1 MHGQAA
7 FAFSQ
12 KYPYVFAGIY
22 TDRQEVYI
30 FNAEDLSNVT
40 NTQISNGEGWALGDL
55 YFTNN
60 DKLLVSTQDFHWDN
74 IKSTIFTLTDSPNHT
89 LVNRYFFTGTHNI
102 TISMDN
108 QYMVYKNG
116 LYSLNITAGVLT
128 TTLLKSDLTT
138 ILSNGEDSTK
148 SGYIHASFD
157 NSGKVLYIWQYSS
170 GAYIYI
176 IDYDNLE
183 ANLYKTLSSN
193 TIANNMLVASVGPD
207 RKCIFSSGYS
217 VDVSYEQILTSFT
230 RKGIKYVNTSDATAT
245 ADDLALN
252 KTAYINGIKLEGNVD
267 TVASDSMTSGR
278 FLENSPY
285 LAVCSNRDL
294 LLRTGGAIEI
304 TEEQIADKGN
314 ITPDK
319 IVKGN
324 TIFGVEGTA
333 ETGTKIN
340 NQDKDITKNGTYT
353 ADEGYT
359 GLGTVIVN
367 VPQTGDVP
375 VKLFKTKDEMNSS
388 TGNVE
393 GDLALVYKNEIQPIT
408 EESEFDSCT
417 FPQTVVLKEAFTD
430 DIYGRFRAVDSSSGR
445 FDGNCMLDK
454 NSFRFDGFGD
464 TMVRVQ
470 YTSSDGITYTRTDG
484 GEELQEFGTVIK
496 YEPMEPWNNVI
507 GNFMKIGGNHFEGI
521 YTYKNNSWQLA
532 PTQLTATSDYVYE
545 QLLFYG
551 KNGLESGTLGI
562 PDNSFADSN
571 AEVYN
576 KIQTQYNN
584 MTPRILADDDKTIDQ
599 NIYCIPVK
607 RDGTPLLDTS
617 SVTNMHAMFQDCS
630 KLTAIPLLNTSK
642 VTDMHYMFNGCTN
655 LTTISLLDT
664 SRVID
669 ISWMFNGCTNLTTIP
684 ELDTSSATNMNTM
697 FASCTNLTTI
707 PELNTGKV
715 TNMGSMFNDCKNL
728 TAIPLLNTSKVT
740 NMAYMFTSCT
750 NLTTIPELDTSS
762 VTTIQGMFNNCK
774 KLTAIPL
781 LNTSN
786 ATNMSS
792 MFNGCSSLTTIPELD
807 TSSVTDMTYMFSGC
821 TNLTKIPLLNT
832 SKVTNMYGMF
842 DDCKNLATIPLLD
855 TSNVTGVTYMFAGC
869 SNLTTIPE
877 LNTSKITGTYGMFN
891 GCSSLTTIP
900 KLDTSNAAYMDQ
912 MFYGCTNLTTIP
924 LLDTSKVTSI
934 SDMFGG
940 CSSLSDD
947 SLNIIMQMCIN
958 ATSYT
963 GTKTL
968 KYIGLTSE
976 QADKCTTLSNYS
988 AFTFAG
994 WTTGY

>member
-1 MHGQAA
+1 MQ
-7 FAFSQ
+7 
-12 KYPYVFAGIY
+12 
-22 TDRQEVYI
+22 
-30 FNAEDLSNVT
+30 
-40 NTQISNGEGWALGDL
+40 
-55 YFTNN
+55 
-60 DKLLVSTQDFHWDN
+60 
-74 IKSTIFTLTDSPNHT
+74 
-89 LVNRYFFTGTHNI
+89 
-102 TISMDN
+102 
-108 QYMVYKNG
+108 
-116 LYSLNITAGVLT
+116 
-128 TTLLKSDLTT
+128 
-138 ILSNGEDSTK
+138 
-148 SGYIHASFD
+148 
-157 NSGKVLYIWQYSS
+157 
-170 GAYIYI
+170 
-176 IDYDNLE
+176 
-183 ANLYKTLSSN
+183 
-193 TIANNMLVASVGPD
+193 
-207 RKCIFSSGYS
+207 
-217 VDVSYEQILTSFT
+217 
-230 RKGIKYVNTSDATAT
+230 
-245 ADDLALN
+245 
-252 KTAYINGIKLEGNVD
+252 
-267 TVASDSMTSGR
+267 
-278 FLENSPY
+278 
-285 LAVCSNRDL
+285 
-294 LLRTGGAIEI
+294 
-304 TEEQIADKGN
+304 
-314 ITPDK
+314 
-319 IVKGN
+319 
-324 TIFGVEGTA
+324 
-333 ETGTKIN
+333 GTKIN

-375 VKLFKTKDEMNSS
+375 IKLFKTVEEMNNS
-388 TGNVE
+388 TGSKE
-393 GDLALVYKNEIQPIT
+393 GDLAVVYREEIQPVT

-430 DIYGRFRAVDSSSGR
+430 NIYGSFRAVDSSSGR
-445 FDGNCMLDK
+445 FDGNVSM
-454 NSFRFDGFGD
+454 SSSRFRFNGFGD

-470 YTSSDGITYTRTDG
+470 YTSIDGITYTRTDG

-496 YEPMEPWNNVI
+496 YEPMGPWNNVI

-521 YTYKNNSWQLA
+521 YTYKNNSWKLA

-562 PDNSFADSN
+562 PDNSFVDGN

-576 KIQTQYNN
+576 KIQTQYDN

-740 NMAYMFTSCT
+740 NMAYMFASCT

-807 TSSVTDMTYMFSGC
+807 TSS
-821 TNLTKIPLLNT
+821 
-832 SKVTNMYGMF
+832 VTNMYGMF

-976 QADKCTTLSNYS
+976 QADKCKTLSNYS
-988 AFTFAG
+988 AFTSAG